1 MLVHLPA
8 DHPSAA
14 EAVLF
19 AKAVAD
25 GGVGFAVG
33 PRLFARGGVAAV
45 AAVRAHGPVLADLRL
60 SGDRNSVIGAAR
72 TVVAAGADRIT
83 LGPGCG
89 PGLVASVA
97 DVVSNWGATVVAAIV
112 APEADEADTA
122 TLTGGVGRGR
132 FTSRIAA
139 ELADLDGVEI
149 LGRAADIG
157 VVAQVAPALGVVVL
171 GVGDAAAARD
181 ARERGA
187 AAVVLVAGAVSSSEA
202 ARPYLTSDG

>member
-8 DHPSAA
+8 DHPTAA

-19 AKAVAD
+19 AKAFTD
-25 GGVGFAVG
+25 TGIGFAVG

-72 TVVAAGADRIT
+72 VVVAAGADRIT

-89 PGLVASVA
+89 PRLVASVA
-97 DVVSNWGATVVAAIV
+97 DAVSNRGATVVATIV
-112 APEADEADTA
+112 APEVDEADTA

-132 FTSRIAA
+132 FMSRIAA
-139 ELADLDGVEI
+139 ELAGLGAVEI
-149 LGRAADIG
+149 LGRAADVG

-171 GVGDAAAARD
+171 GVGDVAAARD
-181 ARERGA
+181 ARDRGA
-187 AAVVLVAGAVSSSEA
+187 AAVVLVPGAIPSREA
-202 ARPYLTSDG
+202 AAPYLTSDG